1 MQLMKGSPAPPL
13 TLAGPIVK
21 AHPMHVQAQDSVV
34 AVFPGHQAA
43 EAAVKALT
51 AAGVAIKSIS
61 IVGKGYHTEE
71 KVLGFYNMGDRVRFW
86 GSRGAFWGGL
96 WGLFFG
102 GMFLSLPVTGP
113 VILVGYVAAAV
124 VSAAEGA
131 LMVGGLSALGAA
143 LAGIGIPRDSVL
155 QYETAI
161 AADGFLVMAHGT
173 TAEMAQA
180 EYVLKGLHPQHL
192 ELHQGGQTFVEA
204 GQLAGASA

>member
-1 MQLMKGSPAPPL
+1 MPAASL
-13 TLAGPIVK
+13 STSLSLAGLTVK
-21 AHPMHVQAQDSVV
+21 AHPMHAQAQDSVV
-34 AVFPGHQAA
+34 AVFPDHQAA
-43 EAAVKALT
+43 EAAVKKLT
-51 AAGVAIKSIS
+51 AAGVAIKAIS

-102 GMFLSLPVTGP
+102 GMFLTLPVTGP

-143 LAGIGIPRDSVL
+143 LFSIGIPKDSVV
-155 QYETAI
+155 QYEQAVKT
-161 AADGFLVMAHGT
+161 DGYLVVGHG
-173 TAEMAQA
+173 AVDEMARA
-180 EYVLKGLHPQHL
+180 RAIFESNNPARIDLHENLKVQPSGHEH
-192 ELHQGGQTFVEA
+192 VA
-204 GQLAGASA
+204 AVI